1 MQATLSIKVASWSFA
16 LLQSFRRPRMTTDR
30 FFPVAEQYPSRTD
43 TSDGST
49 STRISVTD
57 ISSSFLRCEV
67 ISERLHRIDAGVWRY
82 PLIDLGD
89 R

>member
-1 MQATLSIKVASWSFA
+1 
-16 LLQSFRRPRMTTDR
+16 MTTER

-57 ISSSFLRCEV
+57 MSSGLLSGEV
-67 ISERLHRIDAGVWRY
+67 VSERLNRIDAGVWRY